1 MIGLSAIDIEG
12 LYTAETLNLS
22 TGSSYGSFM
31 PPEKVIN
38 VAHNE
43 GLKKCEH
50 LIISLHTCI
59 HAW

>member
-22 TGSSYGSFM
+22 TGSYGSFM
-31 PPEKVIN
+31 PPESVIS
-38 VAHNE
+38 VAYNE

-50 LIISLHTCI
+50 LITSLHTCI